1 MLFRGRSLSRRLP
14 RRTVVATVLGL
25 SLALSAS
32 SVQAVAFDDGTRGRT
47 SRPGVQDDGDP
58 ARGTDAKAKS
68 RPTDPARTAAVKGLD
83 KAVWPRQGG
92 TEVKLGATG
101 KAGGLP
107 VEVLAPK
114 TGAAARATSDSG
126 SRATTGTAKAP
137 GKVRVD
143 VLDPARAAKLGAG
156 VLLGVQRADGEEK
169 AAKVRLTVDYSDFAE
184 GFGGSYASRLRL
196 VQLPACA
203 AVAVPGSKVC
213 PGQPKALP
221 TVNDVKT
228 GTVSADVTAA
238 PAPAEGVS
246 GMAATATS
254 LVAVAAGPSSAQ
266 GTYKATALSPSAS
279 WSVATSS
286 GGFNWNYP
294 LRTVPTPGGL
304 VPTVGLGYSSQSAD
318 GRTSAT
324 NNQGSWIGEGFSY
337 DPGYIERRYKPCADD
352 GHTGSAEQCWAFD
365 NATIMLNGSSGELVK
380 DDTTGEWHM
389 SADDGTKVEKL
400 TGATNGDEG
409 SSGDK
414 GEHWK
419 VTTPEGT
426 EYYFG
431 LNRLPGW
438 AAGNEETNSVWTA
451 PVFGDDSGEPCYN
464 ATFTSAYC
472 QQAWR
477 WSLDYVKDTHGNVMS
492 YFYERE
498 TNYYALNGKT
508 DVNGTAYHRGGYL
521 ERIDYGQQDGK
532 VYAAK
537 APARVVFNTAER
549 CLPDADF
556 DCAESKRTKANA
568 AHWPDVPVDQEC
580 KSATKCTSPFATF
593 FTTKRL
599 TSVVTQMR
607 KDTTNYQDVDAW
619 AFTHLFTDNG
629 DDSKTLWLSRIENEG
644 RVGTAVKLPTV
655 DLFGEQLANR
665 VDAIG
670 DNIAPFYR
678 FRLSMVL
685 SETGAQLDVNYA
697 PTDCAKA
704 TLPKPGESTERCYP
718 VKWAPPGYTD
728 PITDWFHKY
737 VVSAIIETDRTGGSD
752 AMVTRYDYQ
761 GDAAWRKAKPD
772 GITDDKYLTWGGWQ
786 GYGKVRVT
794 SGTADKQTT
803 RVDYTFLQGMDGDK
817 DSAGNTRSVAV
828 KDSTGTSYT
837 DEEEFTGQQ
846 LEVATYDG
854 DKLVGKTINTP
865 WKHYTATQTRSW
877 GTTRAAIVR
886 TQTGRGFSLK
896 SDGTWSET
904 KSTTTYDTS
913 NGTGR
918 VLNVDDQGDV
928 STAEDDTCTRTT
940 YADNTAKNILS
951 LPARSEV
958 VSVKCA
964 TTPDRRTQI
973 LADERTSYDSG
984 AFGAAPTKGDATK
997 TERLTAHDGTTATYQ
1012 VTGATTYDTYGRPL
1026 TQKDAK
1032 QYGTSDQTKTVYT
1045 ETNGLLTKTTV
1056 TNALG
1061 HVTITDYV
1069 PAWGMSAG
1077 QTDPNGKRTD
1087 LAYDALGRLTSVWLA
1102 DRASTQTPSIKYS
1115 YNVRKDKVTSIKTEK
1130 IENDGS
1136 YGAEYQLY
1144 DSMLRPRQIQTE
1156 GPGGTHMAADTW
1168 YDGTGNVR
1176 KTNATYNA
1184 TGAASDELQL
1194 VSNGQVGQ
1202 QSLFEYDGL
1211 GRPTAQVFAV
1221 SGAEQWRTTTAYD
1234 GEITRV
1240 DPPVGGVPTTTIT
1253 DNQGNV
1259 SEIRHHRGASPNAG
1273 VPYDSTKY
1281 TYNTA
1286 GLLETVTDA
1295 KNNVWRYEYDQL
1307 GRRTKSVDPDAGTSR
1322 TEYDEL
1328 DRPVVTYDGRDKK
1341 TSTVYDKLGRV
1352 TTTWLGDANTGTKL
1366 TETRYDKAGWLGQAY
1381 GTLSYISP
1389 TEYFATAVQSM
1400 DEFYRPLKTGYQVP
1414 ASQGALAGTYV
1425 YTSTYNRDGT
1435 LQSSGL
1441 PALGDLPA
1449 EALTYTYDALQR
1461 PMTMTGST
1469 PYVTDT
1475 VYSKNSR
1482 LQQLELSTGSGKKVW
1497 QTFGYETGTDRL
1509 TRSVVDVYGATAP
1522 AKESNYSYDQ
1532 AGNVLSIADTANPAA
1547 PDVQCFAYDGRQR
1560 LQDAWTPAATA
1571 TAAAGSGTRGST
1583 VPVDG
1588 SGPTACDSAAGS
1600 SALGGPAPYWKSYET
1615 DAIGNRLSEINHDT
1629 GLDAAKNITRSYEY
1643 GGAGALGDGPHQVT
1657 KVTEK
1662 TPTGDRQS
1670 TYEYDDAGDTT
1681 KRTLGGN
1688 AQVLAWDDSGALT
1701 KVTEAGGSQ
1710 TSYLYDA
1717 TGNRVQ
1723 RKDPSGTT
1731 VYLPGTELKL
1741 SADGTKTEATRYY
1754 EYAGQTVAVRTASK
1768 VSFIASDHHGTGELA
1783 IDSTTGA
1790 VSQRRYDPFGVERG
1804 EKTGTWP
1811 GEKGY
1816 VGGTIDASTGLTH
1829 LGAREY
1835 DAAIG
1840 KFISVDPVIDYT
1852 QPQQIN
1858 GYAYAN
1864 NSPVTH
1870 ADPSGMIVPECREG
1884 LIECRGGIPVTN
1896 TDPEVSKAQSDVSKA
1911 SGDVAAAQQQQA
1923 SAKQRI
1929 KSAGKAL
1936 VKIARDILGVDA
1948 ALDCISTGD
1957 VGSCGETLLN
1967 IAGSFAGG
1975 LAGKILAKYGAP
1987 WKWAK
1992 GIKLAKRVTG
2002 LVGDLIGGV
2011 KGLWKANKAV
2021 GKARA
2026 GLTKAA
2032 EKLADARK
2040 KAAAAAKKA
2049 KKSEPECH
2057 SFLPGAKVLL
2067 AGGKTKPIE
2076 RVSLGDKVVTT
2087 DAQTGSTTV
2096 RDVVGTIVTEDD
2108 KSFADLTVKG
2118 KSGKPQA
2125 LVATMTHPFW
2135 VGSKGEWV
2143 KAGDLKP
2150 GMELRTPSGDQVE
2163 LTAVL
2168 HFEKR
2173 QRTHDLT
2180 INGIHAYYVL
2190 AGATPLLVHNCDES
2204 LDFAHGTTVEH
2215 ADNIEAGGLSS
2226 DAAKEASSGGQVAQP
2241 GNLFTYELTR
2251 GGGSNINVAAQWGV
2265 TRNSGSRS
2273 GAAVSIFRM
2282 CKCTYDR
2289 LVQEGHIT
2297 TRVTGDGMPEEVIFG
2312 PGAMEHL
2319 RLVQTIKL

>member
-1 MLFRGRSLSRRLP
+1 MPRSA
-14 RRTVVATVLGL
+14 VVATVLGL

-32 SVQAVAFDDGTRGRT
+32 SVQALALDDGARGRT

-58 ARGTDAKAKS
+58 AKGSDARAKS
-68 RPTDPARTAAVKGLD
+68 RPSDPARKAAVKGLD
-83 KAVWPRQGG
+83 KAVWPEQGG
-92 TEVKLGATG
+92 AEVKLGATAA
-101 KAGGLP
+101 AGGLP
-107 VEVLAPK
+107 VKV
-114 TGAAARATSDSG
+114 TAAKSETKARAKA
-126 SRATTGTAKAP
+126 RAAQAAD
-137 GKVRVD
+137 KVRVD
-143 VLDPARAAKLGAG
+143 VLDPKRAAQLGAG
-156 VLLGVQRADGEEK
+156 VLLGVQRADGEGES
-169 AAKVRLTVDYSDFAE
+169 AKVRLTVDYSEFAE

-203 AVAVPGSKVC
+203 TVAIPGSKAC
-213 PGQPKALP
+213 PEQPKVLP

-238 PAPAEGVS
+238 PAPVEGAS
-246 GMAATATS
+246 TMAATATS
-254 LVAVAAGPSSAQ
+254 LVALAAGPSSAQ

-324 NNQGSWIGEGFSY
+324 NNQGSWLGEGFSY

-352 GHTGSAEQCWAFD
+352 GHSGSAEQCWAFD

-400 TGATNGDEG
+400 TGATNGDDG
-409 SSGDK
+409 GTGDK

-438 AAGNEETNSVWTA
+438 ASGNEETNSVWTA

-492 YFYERE
+492 YFYDRE

-521 ERIDYGQQDGK
+521 KRIDYGQQDTK

-549 CLPDADF
+549 CLPTADF

-568 AHWPDVPVDQEC
+568 AYWPDVPVDQEC
-580 KSATKCTSPFATF
+580 KSGTKCTSPVTTF

-607 KDTTNYQDVDAW
+607 KDATTYQDVDAW
-619 AFTHLFTDNG
+619 TFTHLFTDNG
-629 DDSKTLWLSRIENEG
+629 DDSKTLWLSKIENEG

-665 VDAIG
+665 VDAVG

-697 PTDCAKA
+697 PADCTKA
-704 TLPKPGESTERCYP
+704 TLPRAGESTKRCYP
-718 VKWAPPGYTD
+718 VKWAPPGYID

-752 AMVTRYDYQ
+752 SMVTRYDYQ

-786 GYGKVRVT
+786 GYGKVKVT

-803 RVDYTFLQGMDGDK
+803 RVDHTFMQGMDGDK
-817 DSAGNTRSVAV
+817 DADGKTRSVTV
-828 KDSTGTSYT
+828 KDSTGTEYT
-837 DEEEFTGQQ
+837 DEEDFTGQE
-846 LEVATYDG
+846 LETVTYDG
-854 DKLVGKTINTP
+854 DKLVGRTINTP
-865 WKHYTATQTRSW
+865 WKYYTATQTKSW
-877 GTTRAAIVR
+877 GTTHATIVR

-896 SDGTWSET
+896 SDGTWNET

-928 STAEDDTCTRTT
+928 STTKDDTCTRTT

-964 TTPDRRTQI
+964 TTPDRKSQV
-973 LADERTSYDSG
+973 LGDERTSYDGG

-997 TERLTAHDGTTATYQ
+997 TERLVAHDGTTATYQ
-1012 VTGATTYDTYGRPL
+1012 VTGATTYDAFGRPL
-1026 TQKDAK
+1026 TQKDAR
-1032 QYGTSDQTKTVYT
+1032 QYGTSDQTKSAYT
-1045 ETNGLLTKTTV
+1045 ETNGLLTKATV

-1061 HVTITDYV
+1061 HVTTTDYA
-1069 PAWGMSAG
+1069 PAWGMSSG

-1087 LAYDALGRLTSVWLA
+1087 LAYDGLGRLTSVWLA

-1115 YNVRKDKVTSIKTEK
+1115 YNVRKDKVTSVKTEK

-1144 DSMLRPRQIQTE
+1144 DSMLRARQIQTE
-1156 GPGGTHMAADTW
+1156 GPDGTRMSADTW
-1168 YDGTGNVR
+1168 YDGTGNVK

-1184 TGAASDELQL
+1184 AGVASDELLL

-1211 GRPTAQVFAV
+1211 GRVTAQIFAV

-1240 DPPVGGVPTTTIT
+1240 DPPTGGVPTTTIT
-1253 DNQGNV
+1253 DDQGNV

-1307 GRRTKSVDPDAGTSR
+1307 GRQTKSIDPDAGTSR

-1328 DRPVVTYDGRDKK
+1328 DRPVVSYDGRNKK
-1341 TSTVYDKLGRV
+1341 TSMVYDKLGRV
-1352 TTTWLGDANTGTKL
+1352 TTTWLGDADTGTKL
-1366 TETRYDKAGWLGQAY
+1366 TETKYDKAGWLGQAY
-1381 GTLSYISP
+1381 GFLSYVSP
-1389 TEYFATAVQSM
+1389 TEYFATGIQSM

-1414 ASQGALAGTYV
+1414 VSQGSLAGTYV
-1425 YTSTYNRDGT
+1425 FTSSYNRDGT
-1435 LQSSGL
+1435 LQSTGL
-1441 PALGDLPA
+1441 PAIADLPA
-1449 EALTYTYDALQR
+1449 EAVTYTYDTLQR
-1461 PMTMTGST
+1461 PKTMTGST
-1469 PYVTDT
+1469 SYVTDT
-1475 VYSKNSR
+1475 VYDKNS
-1482 LQQLELSTGSGKKVW
+1482 LLKQLELSTGGSGKKVW

-1522 AKESNYSYDQ
+1522 VKESNYSYDQ
-1532 AGNVLSIADTANPAA
+1532 AGNVLSIADTANSAS
-1547 PDVQCFAYDGRQR
+1547 PDVQCFAYDSRQR

-1583 VPVDG
+1583 TPVGG
-1588 SGPTACDSAAGS
+1588 SGPTACDSAAGAT
-1600 SALGGPAPYWKSYET
+1600 ALGGPSPYWKSYET
-1615 DAIGNRLSEINHDT
+1615 DAIGNRLTEVNHDT
-1629 GLDAAKNITRSYEY
+1629 GLNAAKNITRSYEY

-1657 KVTEK
+1657 KVTEN

-1670 TYEYDDAGDTT
+1670 TYEYDDAGNTT
-1681 KRTLGGN
+1681 KRTIGGN
-1688 AQVLAWDDSGALT
+1688 AQVLAWDDASALA
-1701 KVTEAGGSQ
+1701 KVTEAGGSE
-1710 TSYLYDA
+1710 TSFLYDA
-1717 TGNRVQ
+1717 NGNRVQ

-1754 EYAGQTVAVRTASK
+1754 EYAGETVAVRTAAK
-1768 VSFIASDHHGTGELA
+1768 LSFIASDHHGTGELA
-1783 IDSTTGA
+1783 IDSATGA
-1790 VSQRRYDPFGVERG
+1790 ISQRRYDPFGVERG
-1804 EKTGTWP
+1804 EKTGAWP

-1835 DAAIG
+1835 DATIG
-1840 KFISVDPVIDYT
+1840 KFISVDPLIDYT

-1884 LIECRGGIPVTN
+1884 LIECRGGVPVTN
-1896 TDPEVSKAQSDVSKA
+1896 TDPDVVKAQSDQSKA
-1911 SGDVAAAQQQQA
+1911 SSDVAAAEQQQA
-1923 SAKQRI
+1923 SARQRI

-1957 VGSCGETLLN
+1957 LGSCGETLLN

-1992 GIKLAKRVTG
+1992 GLRLVKRVTG
-2002 LVGDLIGGV
+2002 LVKDLVGGV
-2011 KGLWKANKAV
+2011 KGMWNASKAV
-2021 GKARA
+2021 SKARA
-2026 GLTKAA
+2026 GFTKAA
-2032 EKLADARK
+2032 EKLAEAKK
-2040 KAAAAAKKA
+2040 KAAAALKK
-2049 KKSEPECH
+2049 KGGDDGISCPIEGKH
-2057 SFLPGAKVLL
+2057 SFLPGTKVLL
-2067 AGGKTKPIE
+2067 EGGKTKPIE
-2076 RVSLGDKVVTT
+2076 RVKLGDKLIVT
-2087 DAQTGSTTV
+2087 DPKTGTTTV
-2096 RDVVGTIVTEDD
+2096 REVVGTIVTEDD
-2108 KSFADLTVKG
+2108 KHFVDLSVKG
-2118 KSGKPQA
+2118 KSGKTES
-2125 LVATMTHPFW
+2125 LVSTTTHPFW
-2135 VGSKGEWV
+2135 TESEKRWV
-2143 KAGDLKP
+2143 EAGDLKP
-2150 GMELRTPSGDQVE
+2150 GMSLHTADGGSTEI
-2163 LTAVL
+2163 TAVRS
-2168 HFEKR
+2168 FDRR

-2180 INGIHAYYVL
+2180 ISDLHTYYVL
-2190 AGATPLLVHNCDES
+2190 AGRFPLLVHNCGER
-2204 LDFAHGTTVEH
+2204 
-2215 ADNIEAGGLSS
+2215 IYEAGGKHGSEARSS
-2226 DAAKEASSGGQVAQP
+2226 SRGENSAEPTNGQDALDNSVQIKETSPRRVGIDRTNGDSVVLDRTREVPCGCTVEGGTNEVFHGHVRTDINTDPSMAKAKSA
-2241 GNLFTYELTR
+2241 LRR
-2251 GGGSNINVAAQWGV
+2251 GIKN
-2265 TRNSGSRS
+2265 
-2273 GAAVSIFRM
+2273 
-2282 CKCTYDR
+2282 
-2289 LVQEGHIT
+2289 
-2297 TRVTGDGMPEEVIFG
+2297 GD
-2312 PGAMEHL
+2312 
-2319 RLVQTIKL
+2319 IKTE

>member
-1 MLFRGRSLSRRLP
+1 MPRS
-14 RRTVVATVLGL
+14 TVVATVLGL
-25 SLALSAS
+25 TLALSAS
-32 SVQAVAFDDGTRGRT
+32 SVQALALDDGARGRT

-58 ARGTDAKAKS
+58 AKGSDAKAKS
-68 RPTDPARTAAVKGLD
+68 RPSDPARKAAVKGLD
-83 KAVWPRQGG
+83 KAVWPKQGG
-92 TEVKLGATG
+92 AVVKLGATAE
-101 KAGGLP
+101 AGGLP
-107 VEVLAPK
+107 VKVGK
-114 TGAAARATSDSG
+114 ARAK
-126 SRATTGTAKAP
+126 AAKVAD
-137 GKVRVD
+137 KVRVD
-143 VLDPARAAKLGAG
+143 VLDPQRAAKLGAG
-156 VLLGVQRADGEEK
+156 VLLGVERADGSDQ
-169 AAKVRLTVDYSDFAE
+169 AAKVRLTVDYSEFAE
-184 GFGGSYASRLRL
+184 GFGGSYASRLQL

-203 AVAVPGSKVC
+203 TVATPGSKDC
-213 PGQPKALP
+213 PEQPKVLP

-246 GMAATATS
+246 TMAGTATS

-266 GTYKATALSPSAS
+266 GTYKATALAPSAS

-286 GGFNWNYP
+286 GAFNWNYP

-337 DPGYIERRYKPCADD
+337 DPGYIERRYKPCSED
-352 GHTGSAEQCWAFD
+352 GHDSSAEQCWAFE
-365 NATIMLNGSSGELVK
+365 NATVMLNGSSGELVK
-380 DDTTGEWHM
+380 DDTTGAWHM
-389 SADDGTKVEKL
+389 SSDDGSKVEKL
-400 TGATNGDEG
+400 TGATNGDN
-409 SSGDK
+409 D
-414 GEHWK
+414 GEYWRI
-419 VTTPEGT
+419 TTSDGT

-431 LNRLPGW
+431 QNRLPGW
-438 AAGNEETNSVWTA
+438 ATGNEETNSVWTA

-492 YFYERE
+492 YFYDRE

-521 ERIDYGQQDGK
+521 KRIDYGQQDTK

-537 APARVVFNTAER
+537 APARIVFNTAER
-549 CLPDADF
+549 CLTTADF

-568 AHWPDVPVDQEC
+568 SYWPDVPVDQEC
-580 KSATKCTSPFATF
+580 KSATKCTSPVPTF

-599 TSVVTQMR
+599 SSVVTQMR
-607 KDTTNYQDVDAW
+607 KDATNYQDVDAW
-619 AFTHLFTDNG
+619 TFTHLFTDNG
-629 DDSKTLWLSRIENEG
+629 DDSKTLWLSKIENEG
-644 RVGTAVKLPTV
+644 RVGTAVKLPSV

-697 PTDCAKA
+697 PTDCTKA
-704 TLPKPGESTERCYP
+704 TLPKPGESTKRCYP

-737 VVSAIIETDRTGGSD
+737 VVSAVIETDRTGGSD
-752 AMVTRYDYQ
+752 GMVTRYDYQ

-786 GYGKVRVT
+786 GYGKVTVT
-794 SGTADKQTT
+794 SGTADQQKT
-803 RVDYTFLQGMDGDK
+803 RVDHTFLQGMDGDK
-817 DSAGNTRSVAV
+817 DSAGNTRSVTV
-828 KDSTGTSYT
+828 KDSTGASYT
-837 DEEEFTGQQ
+837 DEEEFTGQE

-854 DKLVGKTINTP
+854 AKLVAKTISTP
-865 WKHYTATQTRSW
+865 WKYYTATQARSW

-904 KSTTTYDTS
+904 KSTTTYDTA

-918 VLNVDDQGDV
+918 VLTVDDQGDV
-928 STAEDDTCTRTT
+928 STTKDDTCTRTT

-964 TTPDRRTQI
+964 TTPDRKTQV
-973 LADERTSYDSG
+973 LGDERVSYDNG

-1032 QYGTSDQTKTVYT
+1032 QYGTSDQTKTVYV
-1045 ETNGLLTKTTV
+1045 ETNGLLTRTTV

-1061 HVTITDYV
+1061 HNTITDYA

-1115 YNVRKDKVTSIKTEK
+1115 YNVRKDKVTAIKTEK

-1144 DSMLRPRQIQTE
+1144 DSLLRSRQIQTE
-1156 GPGGTHMAADTW
+1156 GVDGTRMVADTW
-1168 YDGTGNVR
+1168 YDGTGNVK

-1184 TGAASDELQL
+1184 SGAASDELLL
-1194 VSNGQVGQ
+1194 VSNGQVGS
-1202 QSLFEYDGL
+1202 QSLLEYDGL
-1211 GRPTAQVFAV
+1211 GRTTAQISAV
-1221 SGAEQWRTTTAYD
+1221 SGAEQWRTTTSYD
-1234 GEITRV
+1234 GELTHV

-1253 DNQGNV
+1253 DGQGNL
-1259 SEIRHHRGASPNAG
+1259 SEIRHYRGASPGVG

-1307 GRRTKSVDPDAGTSR
+1307 GRKTKSIDPDAGTSR

-1328 DRPVVTYDGRDKK
+1328 DQPVVTYDGRNKK

-1352 TTTWLGDANTGTKL
+1352 TTTWLGDADTGTKL
-1366 TETRYDKAGWLGQAY
+1366 TETKYDKAGWLGQVY

-1400 DEFYRPLKTGYQVP
+1400 DEFYRPLKTAYQVP
-1414 ASQGALAGTYV
+1414 ASQQSLAGTYV
-1425 YTSTYNRDGT
+1425 YTQTYNRDGT
-1435 LQSSGL
+1435 LQTTGL
-1441 PALGDLPA
+1441 PAIGDLPA
-1449 EALTYTYDALQR
+1449 EVLTYTYDSLQR
-1461 PMTMTGST
+1461 PKTMTGTTDS
-1469 PYVTDT
+1469 YVTDT
-1475 VYSKNSR
+1475 VYNKNSQ
-1482 LQQLELSTGSGKKVW
+1482 LQQLELFTGGSGKKVW

-1509 TRSVVDVYGATAP
+1509 TRSLVDVYGATAP
-1522 AKESNYSYDQ
+1522 AKDSYYSYDQ
-1532 AGNVLSIADTANPAA
+1532 AGNVLSIADTANSAA
-1547 PDVQCFAYDGRQR
+1547 PDLQCFAYDSRQR

-1571 TAAAGSGTRGST
+1571 TTAAGSGSRGST
-1583 VPVDG
+1583 TPVDG
-1588 SGPTACDSAAGS
+1588 TGPTACDSAAGS
-1600 SALGGPAPYWKSYET
+1600 TALGGPAPYWKSYET
-1615 DAIGNRLSEINHDT
+1615 DAIGNRVSEINHDT
-1629 GLDAAKNITRSYEY
+1629 GLNAANNITRSYEY

-1657 KVTEK
+1657 KITEQ
-1662 TPTGDRQS
+1662 TPTGQKQS
-1670 TYEYDDAGDTT
+1670 TYEYDDTGNTT
-1681 KRTLGGN
+1681 KRTIGGN
-1688 AQVLAWDDSGALT
+1688 AQVLAWDDSGALS
-1701 KVTEAGGSQ
+1701 KVTEASGSE

-1717 TGNRVQ
+1717 GGSRVQ

-1741 SADGTKTEATRYY
+1741 SADGTKKEATRYY
-1754 EYAGQTVAVRTASK
+1754 EYAGQTVAVRSAAK
-1768 VSFIASDHHGTGELA
+1768 VSFVASDHLGTGELA
-1783 IDSTTGA
+1783 IDSATGA
-1790 VSQRRYDPFGVERG
+1790 ISRRRFDPFGVDRG
-1804 EKTGTWP
+1804 QKTGVWP

-1816 VGGTIDASTGLTH
+1816 VGGTIDASAGLTH

-1835 DAAIG
+1835 DSAIG

-1923 SAKQRI
+1923 SARQRI

-1948 ALDCISTGD
+1948 ALDCISSGD

-2011 KGLWKANKAV
+2011 KGLWNANKAV
-2021 GKARA
+2021 GRA
-2026 GLTKAA
+2026 KLGLSKAA
-2032 EKLADARK
+2032 EKLADVRK
-2040 KAAAAAKKA
+2040 KAAEALKKR
-2049 KKSEPECH
+2049 KKTEEPECH
-2057 SFLPGAKVLL
+2057 SFLPGTKVLL
-2067 AGGKTKPIE
+2067 ADGSTKAIE
-2076 RVSLGDKVVTT
+2076 KVKLGDKVVVT
-2087 DAQTGSTTV
+2087 DSKTGETTV
-2096 RDVVGTIVTEDD
+2096 REVAGTIVTEDD
-2108 KSFADLTVKG
+2108 KSFADLTIKG
-2118 KSGKPQA
+2118 TSGKPEA
-2125 LVATMTHPFW
+2125 LIATTTHPFW
-2135 VGSKGEWV
+2135 VASKGAWI

-2150 GMELRTPSGDQVE
+2150 GMQLRTPSGATVE
-2163 LTAVL
+2163 LTAVR

-2180 INGIHAYYVL
+2180 VTGIHSYYVSV
-2190 AGATPLLVHNCDES
+2190 GSTPVLVHNCDTLELKYKEGWDETQRAEADAKVAHLNKLAEEGKLVKTKSVRIEKGSAASRLRKAGTDVPDGYHGDHLQDLQLGGTDTLDNLGPLDGSVNSS
-2204 LDFAHGTTVEH
+2204 LGSQIAGKIKNLPMGTRICSVT
-2215 ADNIEAGGLSS
+2215 IC
-2226 DAAKEASSGGQVAQP
+2226 DA
-2241 GNLFTYELTR
+2241 T
-2251 GGGSNINVAAQWGV
+2251 
-2265 TRNSGSRS
+2265 
-2273 GAAVSIFRM
+2273 
-2282 CKCTYDR
+2282 
-2289 LVQEGHIT
+2289 
-2297 TRVTGDGMPEEVIFG
+2297 
-2312 PGAMEHL
+2312 
-2319 RLVQTIKL
+2319 

>member
-1 MLFRGRSLSRRLP
+1 MP
-14 RRTVVATVLGL
+14 RPTVVATVLGL
-25 SLALSAS
+25 TLALSAS
-32 SVQAVAFDDGTRGRT
+32 SVQALALDDDARGRT
-47 SRPGVQDDGDP
+47 SRPGVQEDGDP
-58 ARGTDAKAKS
+58 AKGSAAPAKS
-68 RPTDPARTAAVKGLD
+68 RPSDPARQAAVNGLG
-83 KAVWPRQGG
+83 KAVWPEQGG

-101 KAGGLP
+101 EAGGLP
-107 VEVLAPK
+107 VKV
-114 TGAAARATSDSG
+114 GRSQV
-126 SRATTGTAKAP
+126 GTAKTAD
-137 GKVRVD
+137 KVRVD
-143 VLDPARAAKLGAG
+143 VLDPRRAAKLGAG
-156 VLLGVQRADGEEK
+156 VLLGIERADGSDQ
-169 AAKVRLTVDYSDFAE
+169 AAKVRLTVDYSEFAE
-184 GFGGSYASRLRL
+184 GFGGSYASRLQL
-196 VQLPACA
+196 VQLPVCA
-203 AVAVPGSKVC
+203 TVAVPGSEDCPERPKV
-213 PGQPKALP
+213 LP
-221 TVNDVKT
+221 TVNDVET

-238 PAPAEGVS
+238 PAPADGVS
-246 GMAATATS
+246 AMAGTTAS

-266 GTYKATALSPSAS
+266 GTYKATALSPSAG

-352 GHTGSAEQCWAFD
+352 GHDSSGEQCWAFD
-365 NATIMLNGSSGELVK
+365 NATVMLNGSSGELVK

-400 TGATNGDEG
+400 TGATNGDDG
-409 SSGDK
+409 STGDK

-419 VTTPEGT
+419 ITTPEGT

-431 LNRLPGW
+431 MNRLPGW
-438 AAGNEETNSVWTA
+438 TTGNEETNSVWTA

-477 WSLDYVKDTHGNVMS
+477 WSLDHVKDTHGNVMS
-492 YFYERE
+492 YFYDRE

-508 DVNGTAYHRGGYL
+508 DADGTAYHRGGYL
-521 ERIDYGQQDGK
+521 KRVDYGQQDGK
-532 VYAAK
+532 AYAAK

-549 CLPDADF
+549 CLPTADF
-556 DCAESKRTKANA
+556 DCAESKRTKTNA

-580 KSATKCTSPFATF
+580 KSGTKCTSPVPTF

-607 KDTTNYQDVDAW
+607 KDATTYQDVDAW
-619 AFTHLFTDNG
+619 TFTHLFTDNG
-629 DDSKTLWLSRIENEG
+629 DDSKTLWLSKIENEG
-644 RVGTAVKLPTV
+644 RVGTAVKLPSV

-670 DNIAPFYR
+670 DNIAPFHR
-678 FRLSMVL
+678 FRLSLVL

-697 PTDCAKA
+697 PTDCAKSA
-704 TLPKPGESTERCYP
+704 LPEPGESTKRCYP
-718 VKWAPPGYTD
+718 VKWAPPGHTD

-737 VVSAIIETDRTGGSD
+737 VVSAVIETDRTGGSD
-752 AMVTRYDYQ
+752 GMVTRYDYQ
-761 GDAAWRKAKPD
+761 GDAGWRKAKPD
-772 GITDDKYLTWGGWQ
+772 GISDDKYLTWGGWQ
-786 GYGKVRVT
+786 GYGKVKVT

-817 DSAGNTRSVAV
+817 DSAGHTRSVAV
-828 KDSTGTSYT
+828 QDSTGASYT

-846 LEVATYDG
+846 LEVAVYDG
-854 DKLVGKTINTP
+854 DKLVGRTINTP
-865 WKHYTATQTRSW
+865 WKHHTATQTRSW

-913 NGTGR
+913 TGTGR
-918 VLNVDDQGDV
+918 VLIVDDQGDV
-928 STAEDDTCTRTT
+928 STTKDDTCTRTT
-940 YADNTAKNILS
+940 YADSTAENILS
-951 LPARSEV
+951 LPARAEV

-964 TTPDRRTQI
+964 TTPDRRTQV
-973 LADERTSYDSG
+973 LADERTSYDGG
-984 AFGAAPTKGDATK
+984 AFGATPTKGDATK
-997 TERLTAHDGTTATYQ
+997 TERLTAHNGTTGTYQ

-1032 QYGTSDQTKTVYT
+1032 QYGTSDQTKTGYA

-1061 HVTITDYV
+1061 HVTTTDYA

-1077 QTDPNGKRTD
+1077 QTDPNGRRTE

-1102 DRASTQTPSIKYS
+1102 DRAPTQTPSIKYS
-1115 YNVRKDKVTSIKTEK
+1115 YDVRKDKVTSIKTEK

-1144 DSMLRPRQIQTE
+1144 DSLLRPRQIQTE
-1156 GPGGTHMAADTW
+1156 GPDGTHMAADTW

-1184 TGAASDELQL
+1184 TGAASGELLL

-1211 GRPTAQVFAV
+1211 GRGTAQIFAV
-1221 SGAEQWRTTTAYD
+1221 GGAEQWRTTTAYD

-1240 DPPVGGVPTTTIT
+1240 DPPAGGVPTTTIT
-1253 DNQGNV
+1253 DAQGDV
-1259 SEIRHHRGASPNAG
+1259 SEIRHHRGASADAD

-1281 TYNTA
+1281 TYDTA

-1295 KNNVWRYEYDQL
+1295 KGNVWRYEYDQL
-1307 GRRTKSVDPDAGTSR
+1307 GRKKLGVDPDAGTSR

-1328 DRPVVTYDGRDKK
+1328 DRPVASYDGRDKK
-1341 TSTVYDKLGRV
+1341 ISTSYDKLGRV
-1352 TTTWLGDANTGTKL
+1352 VSTWRGDAGTGTKL
-1366 TETRYDKAGWLGQAY
+1366 SETRYDKAGWLGQAY
-1381 GTLSYISP
+1381 GFLSYVSP

-1414 ASQGALAGTYV
+1414 ASQGDLAGTYV

-1441 PALGDLPA
+1441 PAIAGLPA
-1449 EALTYTYDALQR
+1449 EAVTYTYDALQR
-1461 PMTMTGST
+1461 PTTMTGST
-1469 PYVTDT
+1469 SYVTNT
-1475 VYSKNSR
+1475 VYSKTSL

-1532 AGNVLSIADTANPAA
+1532 AGNVLSIADTADSAS
-1547 PDVQCFAYDGRQR
+1547 PDVQCFAYDSRQR
-1560 LQDAWTPAATA
+1560 LQDAWTPAAT
-1571 TAAAGSGTRGST
+1571 TTTAAGSGTRGSIA
-1583 VPVDG
+1583 PVDG
-1588 SGPTACDSAAGS
+1588 TGPAACASAAGS

-1615 DAIGNRLSEINHDT
+1615 DAIGNRLADVEHDT
-1629 GLDAAKNITRSYEY
+1629 GLNAAKNITRGYEY

-1657 KVTEK
+1657 KVTER

-1670 TYEYDDAGDTT
+1670 TYEYDDAGATT
-1681 KRTLGGN
+1681 KRTTGGD
-1688 AQVLAWDDSGALT
+1688 AQVLAWDDTGSVD
-1701 KVTEAGGSQ
+1701 KVTEADGSE

-1717 TGNRVQ
+1717 AGDRVQ
-1723 RKDPSGTT
+1723 REDPSGTT

-1741 SADGTKTEATRYY
+1741 SADGTRTEATRYY
-1754 EYAGQTVAVRTASK
+1754 DYAGQTVAVRTAGK
-1768 VSFIASDHHGTGELA
+1768 LSFIAADHHGTGEVA
-1783 IDSTTGA
+1783 IDSATGA
-1790 VSQRRYDPFGVERG
+1790 ISQRRYDPFGVERG

-1835 DAAIG
+1835 DATIG
-1840 KFISVDPVIDYT
+1840 KFISADPVIDYT

-1884 LIECRGGIPVTN
+1884 LIECRGGLPVTN
-1896 TDPEVSKAQSDVSKA
+1896 TDPEVGKAQSDVSKA
-1911 SGDVAAAQQQQA
+1911 SSDVAGAQQQQA
-1923 SAKQRI
+1923 AAKQRI

-1987 WKWAK
+1987 WKWAQ
-1992 GIKLAKRVTG
+1992 GVKLAKRVTG

-2011 KGLWKANKAV
+2011 KGLLKANSAV

-2032 EKLADARK
+2032 EKLADVRK
-2040 KAAAAAKKA
+2040 KAAAALKKRA
-2049 KKSEPECH
+2049 EPECH
-2057 SFLPGAKVLL
+2057 SFLPGTKVLL
-2067 AGGKTKPIE
+2067 ADGTTKPIE
-2076 RVSLGDKVVTT
+2076 KVTPGDKVATT
-2087 DAQTGSTTV
+2087 DAKTGRTV
-2096 RDVVGTIVTEDD
+2096 VREVAGTIVTEDD
-2108 KSFADLTVKG
+2108 KHFSDLTVKTA
-2118 KSGKPQA
+2118 SGAAQA
-2125 LVATMTHPFW
+2125 LVATSTHPFW
-2135 VGSKGEWV
+2135 VESEQAWI
-2143 KAGDLKP
+2143 KAGDLEP
-2150 GMELRTPSGDQVE
+2150 GMTLRTPTGDPVQV
-2163 LTAVL
+2163 TANR
-2168 HFEKR
+2168 HFDER

-2180 INGIHAYYVL
+2180 ITGIHAYYVL
-2190 AGATPLLVHNCDES
+2190 ADATPLLVHNCDGTATVTWDAEAKHATVKVQLDDGRPPLETEQVIDAPAGLDDYTDYDTSAQVVTAKAGPNTKQLTFRLPNARGAIKAQLKS
-2204 LDFAHGTTVEH
+2204 LNADLGPYKYGTNSCVTYCVG
-2215 ADNIEAGGLSS
+2215 ILRAGGV
-2226 DAAKEASSGGQVAQP
+2226 DIPAG
-2241 GNLFTYELTR
+2241 
-2251 GGGSNINVAAQWGV
+2251 
-2265 TRNSGSRS
+2265 RN
-2273 GAAVSIFRM
+2273 GAAVLSRM
-2282 CKCTYDR
+2282 AR
-2289 LVQEGHIT
+2289 ESGN
-2297 TRVTGDGMPEEVIFG
+2297 
-2312 PGAMEHL
+2312 
-2319 RLVQTIKL
+2319 

>member
-1 MLFRGRSLSRRLP
+1 MPRSA
-14 RRTVVATVLGL
+14 VVATVLGL

-32 SVQAVAFDDGTRGRT
+32 SVQALALDDGARGRT

-58 ARGTDAKAKS
+58 AKGSDARAKS
-68 RPTDPARTAAVKGLD
+68 RPSDPARKAAVKGLD
-83 KAVWPRQGG
+83 KAVWPKRGG
-92 TEVKLGATG
+92 AEVKLGATAA
-101 KAGGLP
+101 AGGLP
-107 VEVLAPK
+107 VKV
-114 TGAAARATSDSG
+114 TAARSE
-126 SRATTGTAKAP
+126 AKARAVQAAE
-137 GKVRVD
+137 KVRVD
-143 VLDPARAAKLGAG
+143 VLDPTRAAQLGAG
-156 VLLGVQRADGEEK
+156 VLLGVQRADGEGES
-169 AAKVRLTVDYSDFAE
+169 AKVRLTVDYSEFAE

-203 AVAVPGSKVC
+203 TVATPGSKAC
-213 PGQPKALP
+213 PEQPKVLP

-238 PAPAEGVS
+238 PAPVEGAS
-246 GMAATATS
+246 TMAATATS
-254 LVAVAAGPSSAQ
+254 LVAVAAGPSGAQ

-324 NNQGSWIGEGFSY
+324 NNQGSWLGEGFSY

-352 GHTGSAEQCWAFD
+352 GHSGSGEQCWAFD

-400 TGATNGDEG
+400 TGATNGDDG
-409 SSGDK
+409 GTGDK

-419 VTTPEGT
+419 VTTPEGI

-438 AAGNEETNSVWTA
+438 ATGNEETNSVWTA

-464 ATFTSAYC
+464 ATFASAYC

-492 YFYERE
+492 YFYDRE
-498 TNYYALNGKT
+498 TNYYALNAKT

-521 ERIDYGQQDGK
+521 KRIDYGQQDGK

-549 CLPDADF
+549 CLPTADF

-568 AHWPDVPVDQEC
+568 ANWPDVPIDQEC
-580 KSATKCTSPFATF
+580 KSGTKCTSPVTTF

-607 KDTTNYQDVDAW
+607 KDATNYQDVDAW
-619 AFTHLFTDNG
+619 SFTHLFTDNG
-629 DDSKTLWLSRIENEG
+629 DDSKTLWLSKIENEG
-644 RVGTAVKLPTV
+644 RVGTAVKLPSV

-697 PTDCAKA
+697 PTDCTKA
-704 TLPKPGESTERCYP
+704 TLPRPGESTKRCYP
-718 VKWAPPGYTD
+718 VKWAPPGYID

-752 AMVTRYDYQ
+752 GMVTRYDYQ

-786 GYGKVRVT
+786 GYGKVKVT
-794 SGTADKQTT
+794 SGSADQQTT
-803 RVDYTFLQGMDGDK
+803 RVDHTFMQGMDGDK
-817 DSAGNTRSVAV
+817 DADGKTRSVTV
-828 KDSTGTSYT
+828 KDSTGASYT
-837 DEEEFTGQQ
+837 DEEEFTGQE
-846 LEVATYDG
+846 LETVTYDG
-854 DKLVGKTINTP
+854 DKLVGRTINTP
-865 WKHYTATQTRSW
+865 WKYYTATQTKSW
-877 GTTRAAIVR
+877 DTTHAAIVR

-896 SDGTWSET
+896 SDGSWSET

-918 VLNVDDQGDV
+918 VLSVDDQGDV
-928 STAEDDTCTRTT
+928 STTKDDTCTRTT

-951 LPARSEV
+951 LPSRSEV

-964 TTPDRRTQI
+964 TTPDRKTQV
-973 LADERTSYDSG
+973 LGDERTSYDGG

-1012 VTGATTYDTYGRPL
+1012 VTGATTYDSYGRPL

-1032 QYGTSDQTKTVYT
+1032 QYGTTDQTKTVYA
-1045 ETNGLLTKTTV
+1045 ETNGLLSKTTV

-1061 HVTITDYV
+1061 HNTVTDYAQ
-1069 PAWGMSAG
+1069 AWGMSAG

-1087 LAYDALGRLTSVWLA
+1087 LAYDGLGRLTSVWLA

-1156 GPGGTHMAADTW
+1156 GPDGTRMSADTW
-1168 YDGTGNVR
+1168 YDATGNVK

-1184 TGAASDELQL
+1184 AGAASDELLL
-1194 VSNGQVGQ
+1194 VHNGEVGE
-1202 QSLFEYDGL
+1202 QSLLEYDGL
-1211 GRPTAQVFAV
+1211 GRTTAQIFAV
-1221 SGAEQWRTTTAYD
+1221 SGVEQWRTTTAYD

-1253 DNQGNV
+1253 DDQGNV

-1307 GRRTKSVDPDAGTSR
+1307 GRKTKSTDPDAGTSR

-1328 DRPVVTYDGRDKK
+1328 DRPVVSYDGRNKK
-1341 TSTVYDKLGRV
+1341 TTTVYDKLGRV
-1352 TTTWLGDANTGTKL
+1352 TTTWQGDADTGTKL
-1366 TETRYDKAGWLGQAY
+1366 TETKYDKAGWLGQAY

-1389 TEYFATAVQSM
+1389 TEYFATAIQSM

-1435 LQSSGL
+1435 LQTTGL
-1441 PALGDLPA
+1441 PAMADLPS
-1449 EALTYTYDALQR
+1449 EAVTYTYDTLQR
-1461 PMTMTGST
+1461 PKTMTGST
-1469 PYVTDT
+1469 SYVTDT
-1475 VYSKNSR
+1475 VYDKNS
-1482 LQQLELSTGSGKKVW
+1482 LLKQLELSTGGSGKKVW
-1497 QTFGYETGTDRL
+1497 QTYDYETGTGRL
-1509 TRSVVDVYGATAP
+1509 TRSVVDVYGATTP
-1522 AKESNYSYDQ
+1522 VKESTYSYDQ
-1532 AGNVLSIADTANPAA
+1532 AGNVLSIADTANTAS
-1547 PDVQCFAYDGRQR
+1547 PDVQCFAYDSRQR
-1560 LQDAWTPAATA
+1560 LQDAWTPASTA
-1571 TAAAGSGTRGST
+1571 TTAAGSGTRGST
-1583 VPVDG
+1583 APLDG
-1588 SGPTACDSAAGS
+1588 TGPTACDSAAGS

-1615 DAIGNRLSEINHDT
+1615 DAIGNRVTEVNHDT
-1629 GLDAAKNITRSYEY
+1629 GLNAGKNVTRSYEY

-1657 KVTEK
+1657 KVTEN

-1670 TYEYDDAGDTT
+1670 TYEYDDAGNTT
-1681 KRTLGGN
+1681 KRTIGGN
-1688 AQVLAWDDSGALT
+1688 AQVLKWDDSDALN
-1701 KVTEAGGSQ
+1701 KVTEASGSE
-1710 TSYLYDA
+1710 TGYLYDA

-1754 EYAGQTVAVRTASK
+1754 EYAGETVAVRTAAK
-1768 VSFIASDHHGTGELA
+1768 LSFLTADHHGTSELA
-1783 IDSTTGA
+1783 IDSATGA
-1790 VSQRRYDPFGVERG
+1790 VSQRRYDPFGVARG
-1804 EKTGTWP
+1804 AETGTWP

-1835 DAAIG
+1835 DATIG

-1884 LIECRGGIPVTN
+1884 LIECRGGVPVTN
-1896 TDPEVSKAQSDVSKA
+1896 TDPDVVKAQSDQSKA
-1911 SGDVAAAQQQQA
+1911 SSDVAAAEQQQA

-1957 VGSCGETLLN
+1957 LGSCGETLLN

-1992 GIKLAKRVTG
+1992 GLRLVKRVTG
-2002 LVGDLIGGV
+2002 LVKDLVGSV
-2011 KGLWKANKAV
+2011 KGLWNASKAV
-2021 GKARA
+2021 GKARV
-2026 GLTKAA
+2026 GLAKAA
-2032 EKLADARK
+2032 EKLAAARK
-2040 KAAAAAKKA
+2040 KAAAL
-2049 KKSEPECH
+2049 KKSKTECH
-2057 SFLPGAKVLL
+2057 SFLPGTKVLL
-2067 AGGKTKPIE
+2067 ADGTTKPIE
-2076 RVSLGDKVVTT
+2076 RVTLGDKVVTT
-2087 DAQTGSTTV
+2087 DAGTGRTTV
-2096 RDVVGTIVTEDD
+2096 REVAGTIVTEDD
-2108 KSFADLTVKG
+2108 KSFSDLTVKTA
-2118 KSGKPQA
+2118 SGREAK
-2125 LVATMTHPFW
+2125 LVATTTHPFW
-2135 VGSKGEWV
+2135 VESEQAWI
-2143 KAGDLKP
+2143 KAGELEP
-2150 GMELRTPSGDQVE
+2150 GMKLRTPTGDTVE
-2163 LTAVL
+2163 VGANRR
-2168 HFEKR
+2168 FDER

-2180 INGIHAYYVL
+2180 ITGIHAYYVL
-2190 AGATPLLVHNCDES
+2190 AGATPLLVHNCDGTATVTWDDEAKHATIKVELDDGRALETEQVIDAPAGLDDYTGYDTSAQVVKQKAGPNTKQLTFRLPNARGAVKAQLKS
-2204 LDFAHGTTVEH
+2204 LG
-2215 ADNIEAGGLSS
+2215 ADLGPYS
-2226 DAAKEASSGGQVAQP
+2226 
-2241 GNLFTYELTR
+2241 Y
-2251 GGGSNINVAAQWGV
+2251 GSNSCVTYCVGILREGGV
-2265 TRNSGSRS
+2265 NIPAGRA
-2273 GAAVSIFRM
+2273 GAARLGRM
-2282 CKCTYDR
+2282 AR
-2289 LVQEGHIT
+2289 ELGN
-2297 TRVTGDGMPEEVIFG
+2297 
-2312 PGAMEHL
+2312 
-2319 RLVQTIKL
+2319 